1 LSGSVDD
8 LSFSRGNEDS
18 LVKVLEDKLK
28 TLQLEVETLRKEVI
42 YYKSEFEKLMSPP
55 LIEGVVIDVLEDGRV
70 IVRSSS
76 GPNLIVNVSSQVDFS
91 KIRPGVSVALSQRGS
106 TVVEVLPLREDLL
119 VKSMEVEER
128 PNVKFS
134 DIGGLEDQVRELVEV
149 VQLPLMKP
157 ELFRDMGI
165 DPPKGVLLYGPP
177 GTGKTLLAKA
187 VAAESNATFIHVIAS
202 EFAQKFVGEG
212 ARLVREVFQLARR
225 KAPSIIF
232 IDEIDAIAARRI
244 DVGTSG
250 EREIQRTLM
259 QLLAEMDGFKPL
271 DSVKILAATN
281 RLDILD
287 PAILRPGR
295 FDRVV
300 YVPLPDERGREE
312 ILRIYMRRMKVS
324 KDVDPRQLAS
334 LTDGFS
340 GADIKNLCVEA
351 GYVAIR
357 REKSEIGREDFLLA
371 LEQIGKRKR
380 FNSEKGVERIQKF
393 I

>member
-1 LSGSVDD
+1 
-8 LSFSRGNEDS
+8 
-18 LVKVLEDKLK
+18 
-28 TLQLEVETLRKEVI
+28 
-42 YYKSEFEKLMSPP
+42 
-55 LIEGVVIDVLEDGRV
+55 
-70 IVRSSS
+70 
-76 GPNLIVNVSSQVDFS
+76 
-91 KIRPGVSVALSQRGS
+91 
-106 TVVEVLPLREDLL
+106 
-119 VKSMEVEER
+119 
-128 PNVKFS
+128 
-134 DIGGLEDQVRELVEV
+134 
-149 VQLPLMKP
+149 
-157 ELFRDMGI
+157 
-165 DPPKGVLLYGPP
+165 
-177 GTGKTLLAKA
+177 
-187 VAAESNATFIHVIAS
+187 
-202 EFAQKFVGEG
+202 
-212 ARLVREVFQLARR
+212 
-225 KAPSIIF
+225 
-232 IDEIDAIAARRI
+232 
-244 DVGTSG
+244 VGTSG

-324 KDVDPRQLAS
+324 KDVDLAVAS

>member
-225 KAPSIIF
+225 KAP
-232 IDEIDAIAARRI
+232 
-244 DVGTSG
+244 
-250 EREIQRTLM
+250 
-259 QLLAEMDGFKPL
+259 P
-271 DSVKILAATN
+271 
-281 RLDILD
+281 
-287 PAILRPGR
+287 
-295 FDRVV
+295 
-300 YVPLPDERGREE
+300 
-312 ILRIYMRRMKVS
+312 
-324 KDVDPRQLAS
+324 
-334 LTDGFS
+334 
-340 GADIKNLCVEA
+340 
-351 GYVAIR
+351 
-357 REKSEIGREDFLLA
+357 
-371 LEQIGKRKR
+371 
-380 FNSEKGVERIQKF
+380 
-393 I
+393 